1 MQPKRIL
8 LAEDDPNDREL
19 TVTALQEYRLS
30 NELIAVKDGVEA
42 LDYLLRRGQY
52 AGLPPGN
59 PAVALLD
66 LKMPRMGG
74 VEVLREIRA
83 TPSLRMLPVVI
94 LTSSKEEADVADSYG
109 LGANAYVVKPVDFH
123 DFVDAIKKTGLF
135 WAVLNEPPPG
145 TVAP

>member
-30 NELIAVKDGVEA
+30 NELIAVKDGAEA

-59 PAVALLD
+59 PAVALVD

-74 VEVLREIRA
+74 LEVLREIRA

-123 DFVDAIKKTGLF
+123 DFVDAIKTAGLF

>member
-19 TVTALQEYRLS
+19 TVTALRDYRLS

-83 TPSLRMLPVVI
+83 TPSLRLLPVVI
-94 LTSSKEEADVADSYG
+94 LTSSKEEADIADSYG

-123 DFVDAIKKTGLF
+123 DFVDAIKTTGLF